1 MDQECNKGMKERINS
16 ITQLPPDFKLS
27 EEESSFLLN
36 PPPQALPFR
45 VTPYYLSLCSR
56 DDPGDPLRRQCIPT
70 IRESRFKE
78 YELEDPLGDKK
89 HLASARLVHRYRD
102 RVLLLATDHCAMYCR
117 HCFRRSSAGKG
128 QISSN
133 ELNMAV
139 AYCKEH
145 NEIKEIILSGGD
157 PLTLENDRLMDI
169 IRRFRTI
176 REKIVIRI
184 HSRIPVVLPQ
194 RITDEL
200 LRSLR
205 DFRPLWLV
213 TQFNH
218 PREITPESSEALRM
232 LAASGITLLNQT
244 VLLMG
249 INDSFETLEQLCRS
263 LVMLG
268 VKPYYLFQGDL
279 ARGTSHF
286 RIPILKGL
294 ELYAKLSNSLSG
306 LLRPIYAVDL
316 PGGGGKVVL
325 DSGTV
330 ERCHNGWL
338 KLKSPEGKVY
348 RYPIEASQ
356 QTDRFHLP

>member
-1 MDQECNKGMKERINS
+1 MDQECNKETKERISS
-16 ITQLPPDFKLS
+16 IKQLPPDFTLS

-36 PPPQALPFR
+36 PPQRALPFR

-56 DDPGDPLRRQCIPT
+56 SDPGDPLRRQCIPT
-70 IRESRFKE
+70 ISESRFKE

-89 HLASARLVHRYRD
+89 YLASTRLVHRYRD
-102 RVLLLATDHCAMYCR
+102 RALLLATDQCAMYCR

-128 QISSN
+128 HISN
-133 ELNMAV
+133 LELSLAV

-157 PLTLENDRLMDI
+157 PLTLADDRLTDI
-169 IRRFRTI
+169 IRRFRTM
-176 REKIVIRI
+176 REGIVIRI

-194 RITDEL
+194 RITSGL
-200 LRSLR
+200 VSSLAN
-205 DFRPLWLV
+205 FLPLWLV

-218 PREITPESSEALRM
+218 PRELTPDSCEALRR

-244 VLLMG
+244 VLLKG
-249 INDSFETLEQLCRS
+249 INDNFETLEQLCRS
-263 LVMLG
+263 LVRLG

-279 ARGTSHF
+279 ARGTYHF
-286 RIPILKGL
+286 RTSILEGL
-294 ELYAKLSNSLSG
+294 KLYRKLTDLSG

-325 DSGTV
+325 DSGSV
-330 ERCHNGWL
+330 EGCHNGWL
-338 KLKSPEGKVY
+338 ILKSREGKIY
-348 RYPIEASQ
+348 RYPIEESQ
-356 QTDRFHLP
+356 

>member
-1 MDQECNKGMKERINS
+1 MDQEYNKGMKERIISS
-16 ITQLPPDFKLS
+16 IKQLPPDFKLS
-27 EEESSFLLN
+27 EEESSFLLD
-36 PPPQALPFR
+36 PPEQALPFR

-102 RVLLLATDHCAMYCR
+102 RALLLTTDHCAMYCR
-117 HCFRRSSAGKG
+117 HCFRRSSAGRG
-128 QISSN
+128 QISSS

-157 PLTLENDRLMDI
+157 PLTLENDRLIDI
-169 IRRFRTI
+169 IRSFRTI
-176 REKIVIRI
+176 REEIVIRI

-200 LRSLR
+200 LRSLKN
-205 DFRPLWLV
+205 FRPLWLI

-218 PREITPESSEALRM
+218 PREITPESSEALRR

-244 VLLMG
+244 VLLKG
-249 INDSFETLEQLCRS
+249 INDNFETLEQLCRS
-263 LVMLG
+263 LVRLG

-286 RIPILKGL
+286 RTPILKGL
-294 ELYAKLSNSLSG
+294 ELYANLSNRLSG
-306 LLRPIYAVDL
+306 LLRPMYTVDL

-330 ERCHNGWL
+330 EGCHNGWL
-338 KLKSPEGKVY
+338 KLKSQEGKIY
-348 RYPIEASQ
+348 RYPIEESQ
-356 QTDRFHLP
+356 

>member
-1 MDQECNKGMKERINS
+1 MKERITS
-16 ITQLPPDFKLS
+16 IKQLPPDFKLS
-27 EEESSFLLN
+27 EEESSFLLD
-36 PPPQALPFR
+36 PPQQALPFR

-56 DDPGDPLRRQCIPT
+56 DDPTDPLRRQCIPT

-89 HLASARLVHRYRD
+89 YLASARLVHRYGD
-102 RVLLLATDHCAMYCR
+102 RALLLTTDHCAMYCR
-117 HCFRRSSAGKG
+117 HCFRRTSAAKGRLSS
-128 QISSN
+128 S

-139 AYCKEH
+139 SYCREH
-145 NEIKEIILSGGD
+145 DEIKEIILSGGD
-157 PLTLENDRLMDI
+157 PLTLEDDQLIDI
-169 IRRFRTI
+169 IRSIRTV
-176 REKIVIRI
+176 REEMVIRI

-194 RITDEL
+194 RITAGLVNSLSGL
-200 LRSLR
+200 L
-205 DFRPLWLV
+205 PLWLV

-218 PREITPESSEALRM
+218 PREITPESGEALRR

-244 VLLMG
+244 VLLKG
-249 INDSFETLEQLCRS
+249 INDSYETLEQLCRS
-263 LVMLG
+263 LVRLG

-286 RIPILKGL
+286 RTSILEGL
-294 ELYAKLSNSLSG
+294 NLYRKLSNLSG
-306 LLRPIYAVDL
+306 LLRPMYAVDL

-330 ERCHNGWL
+330 EGCHNGWL

-348 RYPIEASQ
+348 SYPIE
-356 QTDRFHLP
+356 